1 MSEIDSL
8 FSQDH
13 RYDERA
19 VNVRTVYS
27 DSARIYFTMES
38 PEMISI
44 RNNRQQYLEYPKGI
58 KISFLDE
65 NSRPASWLVADN
77 AVDDLNSGTFTVKG
91 NVVLFNKN
99 EDKLQTSELIWDSGA
114 EILYT
119 NKFVRITQPEKGD
132 TLFGFGFSSNSAF
145 TEFEIRRKFSGKVI
159 EAMVS
164 DFY

>member
-1 MSEIDSL
+1 
-8 FSQDH
+8 
-13 RYDERA
+13 
-19 VNVRTVYS
+19 
-27 DSARIYFTMES
+27 
-38 PEMISI
+38 
-44 RNNRQQYLEYPKGI
+44 
-58 KISFLDE
+58 ISFLDE

-114 EILYT
+114 EILFT